1 MPRGYPVGCPG
12 TSALLAG
19 GQNGPGGCAG
29 PYYPGA
35 PWRQGGVR
43 IELVKTGV
51 MRNGVLNAL
60 QCTPEYRLWRNRP
73 DGRDVLLRGR
83 LRMDRPLTWPCYRMR
98 PRPFPAGTGYEVFAG
113 HTRSGTGRIRT
124 VGGGCVGC
132 GSMPRRPERDPGGFP
147 GRVCLPACASLAAE
161 GADGQDGTPGIQGL
175 ATAGGGEALRTR
187 WVAQGRGR
195 VSTSQ
200 STTRP

>member
-1 MPRGYPVGCPG
+1 M
-12 TSALLAG
+12 
-19 GQNGPGGCAG
+19 
-29 PYYPGA
+29 
-35 PWRQGGVR
+35 R

-124 VGGGCVGC
+124 VGGGAVSAAAVCRADLNGIRVA
-132 GSMPRRPERDPGGFP
+132 FP
-147 GRVCLPACASLAAE
+147 DVYASL
-161 GADGQDGTPGIQGL
+161 P
-175 ATAGGGEALRTR
+175 
-187 WVAQGRGR
+187 V
-195 VSTSQ
+195 
-200 STTRP
+200 PH

>member
-1 MPRGYPVGCPG
+1 MPFSARRNTGCGVTVRTVVTCFCGGASGWTARSRGRVTGC
-12 TSALLAG
+12 
-19 GQNGPGGCAG
+19 GPGHSRRAQGMRSS
-29 PYYPGA
+29 PVIPG
-35 PWRQGGVR
+35 
-43 IELVKTGV
+43 LVLV
-51 MRNGVLNAL
+51 ASVL
-60 QCTPEYRLWRNRP
+60 
-73 DGRDVLLRGR
+73 
-83 LRMDRPLTWPCYRMR
+83 
-98 PRPFPAGTGYEVFAG
+98 
-113 HTRSGTGRIRT
+113 S
-124 VGGGCVGC
+124 GGGCVGC

-161 GADGQDGTPGIQGL
+161 GADGQDGTPGTQGL